1 MTILLMKK
9 ERLKKVPREE
19 WNTIYDKILDYLD
32 SEHRIQKESVLVLGV
47 DEKKKS
53 VDTSIGSFSLQG
65 ITLEEM
71 KQYRLYVTDQKILG
85 IVKQEKKSEST
96 LANVY
101 LKSLADGKA
110 VVFLWKRI

>member
-1 MTILLMKK
+1 M
-9 ERLKKVPREE
+9 
-19 WNTIYDKILDYLD
+19 
-32 SEHRIQKESVLVLGV
+32 
-47 DEKKKS
+47 
-53 VDTSIGSFSLQG
+53 DTSIGSFSLQG

-101 LKSLADGKA
+101 LKTLADGKA
-110 VVFLWKRI
+110 VVFFCGKEYELIQKAQMEN